1 MEHAVNCTCGWKL
14 ERASLLYAHYIFV
27 DTEEYLADGLFIR
40 HKVTVHFGKKFGKW
54 EDPQYRLILCK
65 VRKRDEARFL
75 AALQELP
82 AKMLLCGY
90 TDYPDACDFIQKIMD
105 SHTKEAERHAEA
117 DSAAQ
122 AEQTGA
128 ESVP

>member
-1 MEHAVNCTCGWKL
+1 MENTGNCTCGWKL
-14 ERASLLYAHYIFV
+14 ERASLLYVHDLFV
-27 DTEEYLADGLFIR
+27 DTEDYLADGLFIR
-40 HKVTVHFGKKFGKW
+40 HKVTVHFGKEFGKR
-54 EDPQYRLILCK
+54 ENPTYRFILCK
-65 VRKRDEARFL
+65 VRKRDETRFL

-82 AKMLLCGY
+82 AKMLLCGH
-90 TDYPDACDFIQKIMD
+90 TDYPEACDVIQKIMD
-105 SHTKEAERHAEA
+105 SHTKEAGRHAEA